1 MSQRSVPFPKTT
13 RPPGRAVRT
22 AHVEAFDVR
31 YTMMMIATGAA
42 RWGIRTSV
50 RALAADVNRVA
61 TVDGMAEQQVLSR
74 QAYERLRAELEEL
87 TGEGRIDIA
96 RKIEAARALGDL
108 SENGDY
114 HAAKDQQ
121 GKMEAR
127 IRHLEGILKDAVVSD
142 DPAPSDGSVAVGC
155 VVEIRFVGDD
165 DTEKYLVGSIEE
177 RHDEYEV
184 VSPGSPL
191 GEALMGRKP
200 GEQTSYEVN
209 GNAIKVEIVGVT
221 AP

>member
-1 MSQRSVPFPKTT
+1 MPDQHELSPAAHQRLK
-13 RPPGRAVRT
+13 
-22 AHVEAFDVR
+22 
-31 YTMMMIATGAA
+31 
-42 RWGIRTSV
+42 
-50 RALAADVNRVA
+50 
-61 TVDGMAEQQVLSR
+61 
-74 QAYERLRAELEEL
+74 AELDEL

-127 IRHLEGILKDAVVSD
+127 IRHLQGLLKDVKIV
-142 DPAPSDGSVAVGC
+142 DGSGDAGVVGVGS
-155 VVEIRFVGDD
+155 VVEIRFQGED

-177 RHDEYEV
+177 RHDELEV

-191 GEALMGRKP
+191 GAALLGKQP
-200 GEQTSYEVN
+200 GDKADYEVS
-209 GNAIKVEIVGVT
+209 GSTITVEIVSVGT
-221 AP
+221 A